1 MSRPIGYDGVMRER
15 APRKGELNHKLQKIM
30 KRCFDEAGSA
40 LAAVPMIQH
49 ELEHL
54 AKKWNV
60 REANVSYDVE
70 MVPCGG
76 GNWEVTGAYRPF
88 VEFIKVEA
96 WRRRPNRTLAEHKVC
111 LCYWP
116 ERPVNL
122 PEGEE
127 NPTMSSVVN
136 DPWILLSVHRD
147 THKVLGDK

>member
-1 MSRPIGYDGVMRER
+1 MKER

-30 KRCFDEAGSA
+30 LRCFNKAGSA
-40 LAAVPMIQH
+40 IEAVPLIQRR
-49 ELEHL
+49 LERL

-60 REANVSYDVE
+60 REANVSYDAQI
-70 MVPCGG
+70 VPTGG
-76 GNWEVTGAYRPF
+76 DNWEVTGQYRPF

-111 LCYWP
+111 LCSWP
-116 ERPVNL
+116 VTPSNL
-122 PEGEE
+122 EEGET
-127 NPTMSSVVN
+127 NPTLSSVVD